1 MNIGEIGMAAE
12 KIFETKIKRF
22 LKDEGCWVVKY
33 FANAYT
39 PSGIPDL
46 LCCVNGQFVAVE
58 VKAQNGKPSLLQHFN
73 CDEIIDAGG
82 CAFILYPSG
91 FEKFKENI
99 HRLKNKQGLAYPE
112 KILK

>member
-1 MNIGEIGMAAE
+1 MGSE
-12 KIFETKIKRF
+12 KNFETKIKRF

-46 LCCVNGQFVAVE
+46 LCCVNGHFVAIE
-58 VKAQNGKPSLLQHFN
+58 VKAQNGKASPLQRFN
-73 CDEIIDAGG
+73 CDEIIDARGY
-82 CAFILYPSG
+82 AVILYPSG

-99 HRLKNKQGLAYPE
+99 HRLKTNQGLAYPE
-112 KILK
+112 LILK

>member
-1 MNIGEIGMAAE
+1 MRVA
-12 KIFETKIKRF
+12 
-22 LKDEGCWVVKY
+22 WVVKY

-58 VKAQNGKPSLLQHFN
+58 VKAQNGKPSPLQHFN
-73 CDEIIDAGG
+73 CDEIIDAGED
-82 CAFILYPSG
+82 AFILYPSG

-112 KILK
+112 KNPEIRREVKDEGTKRRGQRTSVSSKA